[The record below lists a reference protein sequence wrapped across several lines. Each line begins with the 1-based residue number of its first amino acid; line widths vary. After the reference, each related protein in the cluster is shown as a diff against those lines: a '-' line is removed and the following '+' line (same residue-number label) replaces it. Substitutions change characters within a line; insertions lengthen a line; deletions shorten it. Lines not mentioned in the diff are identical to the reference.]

1 MSTPSRLKIAFVAL
15 AALFAIELHAAEIVA
30 NGTTCSLANAIVAA
44 NTDTATG
51 GCAAGS
57 GADLIQLDADVTL
70 TTAVTSAVEGGPSGL
85 PAVSSVITL
94 RARAGDLV
102 ERSAAL
108 GCVRED
114 ATAFRLFHVAS
125 GGDLTLAGLTLR
137 NGCIAPASASVVG
150 SGGAVLA
157 QSGAALRLE
166 GCTLEASSIVATI
179 PPVGSPGS
187 VRGGAVA
194 VLGGFL
200 EIVDST
206 FSSNLAV
213 GHESRGGAIHVEDGE
228 VGSIVRSVIEN
239 NHAAPV
245 PDFSGSS
252 ALLSAGGGLSLQR
265 TSTGTLA
272 QLIFETNTAGI
283 MPGGST
289 RGGVSVG
296 GGLSVDGGRVALVR
310 DSVFVGNVARAG
322 NFSSLGA
329 SAAMGGAI
337 GNAGVIDALVR
348 STFSENQ
355 VLGFGTGAGRGGGI
369 DNGGRI
375 GLIEAATLTGNT
387 ARGGTGH
394 MLQNGPGRG
403 GGIDNRGQIAR
414 LVSTTLAGNLS
425 APGSGIVADGRGGGL
440 CTGPAEE
447 GSTLT
452 IENTLIADNGADV
465 GDDCFATAEIG
476 SLGFNL
482 VEAPDASCDFSAAGD
497 VVGPDPQLSPLA
509 DNGCTLA
516 LPDASC
522 VPTMALAATS
532 LAVDQ
537 GRCSVASSGV
547 DARGAL
553 RPHDVAGVPN
563 AAGGDGCD
571 MGAFERAASLPDVHV
586 TTHAADSIDPV
597 VAGSGVGNLVYTVTL
612 VSTGSASADD
622 VAVDVDLTL
631 PSGVSL
637 VAVTPSTG
645 SWDGSEWT
653 LTTLGSGEEAT
664 LTLELTVGAA
674 TVGGPDV
681 IAVAAAVTAADGHD
695 GAFTEDTEAT
705 SVLQPIFLDG
715 FEGGDATA
723 WSSCA
728 PAGPPC

>member
-70 TTAVTSAVEGGPSGL
+70 TTAATSTVEGGPSGL
-85 PAVSSVITL
+85 PAVASVITIQ
-94 RARAGDLV
+94 ARAGDLV

-108 GCVRED
+108 GCVREEP
-114 ATAFRLFHVAS
+114 TAFRLLEVAS

-137 NGCIAPASASVVG
+137 NGCVAPASASVIG

-166 GCTLEASSIVATI
+166 GSTLEASSIVATI

-200 EIVDST
+200 EIADST

-228 VGSIVRSVIEN
+228 VGAIVRTVIEDN
-239 NHAAPV
+239 RAAPV
-245 PDFSGSS
+245 PDFSSTS
-252 ALLSAGGGLSLQR
+252 ALLSAGGGLSLER
-265 TSTGTLA
+265 TAAGSLA
-272 QLIFETNTAGI
+272 QLIFETNIAGTV
-283 MPGGST
+283 PGNS
-289 RGGVSVG
+289 RGGVSAG
-296 GGLSVDGGRVALVR
+296 GGLYVDGGHVALVR

-337 GNAGVIDALVR
+337 GNVGVIDALVR

-355 VLGFGTGAGRGGGI
+355 ALGYGTGAGRGGGI
-369 DNGGRI
+369 DNAGQI

-394 MLQNGPGRG
+394 MLSNGAGRG
-403 GGIDNRGQIAR
+403 GGIDNRAQIGR
-414 LVSTTLAGNLS
+414 LVSSTLAGNLS
-425 APGSGIVADGRGGGL
+425 APGSGIIADGRGGGL
-440 CTGPAEE
+440 CSGPAEE

-452 IENTLIADNGADV
+452 IENTLIADNSADV

-482 VEAPDASCDFSAAGD
+482 VEAPDGSCDFSAAGD

-522 VPTMALAATS
+522 VPTMALSATS
-532 LAVDQ
+532 PAVDQ
-537 GRCSVASSGV
+537 GRCSAASSGV

-622 VAVDVDLTL
+622 VAIDVDLTL

-705 SVLQPIFLDG
+705 SVLQPLFLDG